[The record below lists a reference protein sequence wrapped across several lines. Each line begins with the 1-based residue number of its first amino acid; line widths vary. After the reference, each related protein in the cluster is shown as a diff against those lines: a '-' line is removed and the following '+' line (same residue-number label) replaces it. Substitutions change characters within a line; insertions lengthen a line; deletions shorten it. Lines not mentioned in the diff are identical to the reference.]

1 MKFADP
7 FPFDRPVD
15 VTLPHG
21 FTGDVEQLRADLA
34 TMGLDVRGVE
44 REDPPPAEG
53 EPRVTLTSGPGV
65 AIAEAMRAA
74 GPDFFRRNVVD
85 ATESLAALGNA
96 AHEGALELREQAE
109 ALAKIRPVVT
119 GGRNR
124 FERRRAASRRW
135 RG

>member
-7 FPFDRPVD
+7 QPHMGPVD
-15 VTLPHG
+15 VTLPNG
-21 FTGDVEQLRADLA
+21 FTGDVKQLRAALA
-34 TMGLDVRGVE
+34 AMGLDVRSVN

-65 AIAEAMRAA
+65 VIAEAMR
-74 GPDFFRRNVVD
+74 DVID
-85 ATESLAALGNA
+85 ATESLAALGNV

-124 FERRRAASRRW
+124 RERRRARSRRW